1 MTTTRSFF
9 RTIILTAGLVLVAL
23 TMSAAAIDDFNSRL
37 AQFEKASGNSMVT
50 VANEMMKQL
59 HDEEFTES
67 LIKFTPSTPVN
78 EVKKEVYYW
87 SCEYLYDNAQYQKAL
102 YYGKKALPLTKGSD
116 TEADCLNV
124 LSLTCVRM
132 SDYKQAATYALQCY
146 RIDKK
151 NGDPDAMSSSLNTLA
166 GIYLGANQ
174 LDQAKSHILKAIEVA
189 KKTDNPARMAVLQG
203 MASEIFHAM
212 KDDEQALTYIN
223 KACEIEKSLDN
234 NDRLMVR
241 YAQRASVLIGLK
253 RYKEAEKDLSVVIPF
268 LKKIGDEHSLAISY
282 NKLGMVMRSTK
293 RERQAVDYFRMAAAT
308 FSKMGDIANEMHSRR
323 GLYECLWEINPDSA
337 KIELD
342 RFDLLKDSLYNNATA
357 ENLAR
362 YEAEF
367 GNDELSTSNQRQKT
381 IIKVVTV
388 ASVILAILIALGV
401 WWYMNR
407 RMKVREEALQA
418 IIDNLKKKPEE
429 TVDKNEAETAQTQQE
444 SEVTQTPEVQK
455 SVAKKTDDHD
465 KQDKRHKLSESDNQ
479 FLAKIVGIVKDF
491 SSNGEQITVEDIADK
506 MFITR
511 GHLNRRIK
519 SLSGVTTIQYVQ
531 RIRLEQA
538 KQLLADDSDLT
549 IAEIAFKSGF
559 EDPANF
565 SRVFKRTFN
574 VSPSQ
579 FRSKS
584 A

>member
-1 MTTTRSFF
+1 M
-9 RTIILTAGLVLVAL
+9 
-23 TMSAAAIDDFNSRL
+23 
-37 AQFEKASGNSMVT
+37 
-50 VANEMMKQL
+50 
-59 HDEEFTES
+59 
-67 LIKFTPSTPVN
+67 
-78 EVKKEVYYW
+78 
-87 SCEYLYDNAQYQKAL
+87 
-102 YYGKKALPLTKGSD
+102 
-116 TEADCLNV
+116 
-124 LSLTCVRM
+124 
-132 SDYKQAATYALQCY
+132 
-146 RIDKK
+146 
-151 NGDPDAMSSSLNTLA
+151 
-166 GIYLGANQ
+166 
-174 LDQAKSHILKAIEVA
+174 
-189 KKTDNPARMAVLQG
+189 
-203 MASEIFHAM
+203 
-212 KDDEQALTYIN
+212 
-223 KACEIEKSLDN
+223 
-234 NDRLMVR
+234 
-241 YAQRASVLIGLK
+241 
-253 RYKEAEKDLSVVIPF
+253 
-268 LKKIGDEHSLAISY
+268 
-282 NKLGMVMRSTK
+282 
-293 RERQAVDYFRMAAAT
+293 
-308 FSKMGDIANEMHSRR
+308 
-323 GLYECLWEINPDSA
+323 
-337 KIELD
+337 
-342 RFDLLKDSLYNNATA
+342 
-357 ENLAR
+357 
-362 YEAEF
+362 
-367 GNDELSTSNQRQKT
+367 
-381 IIKVVTV
+381 

-429 TVDKNEAETAQTQQE
+429 TVDKNEDETAQTQQV

-455 SVAKKTDDHD
+455 SVAEKTEAND